1 MAPKNAAIRIAGA
14 FSVPVVEKMII
25 ARRHAM
31 ARNPWVGVDVSLR
44 RQKVISGG

>member
-1 MAPKNAAIRIAGA
+1 MRQFVLPGH

-31 ARNPWVGVDVSLR
+31 ALNPWVGAGVSLR